1 MLERHPPSGERVLRP
16 LDLDKHAALLARYR
30 DIPPEQR

>member
-1 MLERHPPSGERVLRP
+1 MLERHPSSSERVLKS